1 MVTLADVERAIATRD
16 PQLGELLVRYLSQD
30 DPEPGRSE
38 LDPGAGAGRGSD
50 DDDWDDDDWDDDDDD
65 DDDDGDDDAGGFA
78 DRASAGG
85 DDEPVIDVPPGAMT
99 IDKLTAMVG
108 PRGLANKSGTE
119 RKLVRVDAFAAAEAS
134 PFAPPRL
141 RLGKLLIALYEQG
154 DPEGRA
160 ALLHVLA
167 HGRMQWGVWQAAKQI
182 YKRAEAH
189 HDAALFGVL
198 GYRFDAMTTT
208 PYVRTEIGAG
218 TLLYLRRRVWR
229 YLRKLGKAVP
239 EAYPAFA
246 VEVLRHYPADY
257 GSSSPSWV
265 AAHIWGHA
273 NLRDARGSATFGP
286 PSGGVAS
293 GAHAYPAAWKATPAP
308 LLRLLDA
315 AQNDLVCDWAIKLLR
330 AEHALVLRAVEPAW
344 LARLGRRPMA
354 SIHAF
359 VVSLLRESPELH
371 PSKLRQL
378 GLHDVVIGFLRS
390 PSPEARA
397 FALEYAAAHAPDL
410 PVDELVELLESG
422 AAEVKKFANARLEAM
437 PPARL
442 GLRAILRVL
451 GLAPAWAPA
460 KLAEGFSPRDIDA
473 ALFVDTAAR
482 GVGPHNA
489 LIKFYNDA
497 RATIP
502 AAYWTA
508 LLDDPRFANNY
519 ALRTIIAGA
528 FTELGKRP
536 AREIGI
542 PWIQASL
549 ENRQRTDAVARWLDA
564 GMLSGAE
571 LDVEWL
577 KGLVSKPRLRPIAL
591 RLLGDRRRVAPARVG
606 LAWLLELARSSDPQL
621 AQFAQRMLLE
631 SFEPGD
637 FANGDQAAGVARLW
651 ELATGKQQ
659 PENVRQFAATYLKA
673 HHPALGPRLP
683 EARALGITPR
693 LDHAAYALATVRP
706 LFDDDR
712 IDVRRLAV
720 AIAGEELA
728 RWGDANLVYD
738 LAGSARAEPRA
749 LGGELLL
756 GAIMDAAPGGE
767 ARRVPA
773 AWIDGRRLFQLAES
787 PHKAAREVALTLI
800 RRLYEQLG
808 GAEKLAWLM
817 DSPERDVRLFAVR
830 LFWERHRPKPWPADY
845 QPRKHVHAAIG
856 TERFA
861 DLAALRTFARVVLFG
876 LPPGRIGERDP
887 LVEGA
892 PRPERPLPA
901 SVAKRRLIEAVRD
914 VGLEEIELARA
925 LRPVLEE
932 MSESIAKGEWQASVQ
947 ALTTWRVH
955 HGAAL
960 DEPRATDPG
969 SPAGPAADP
978 AREAEGAA

>member
-1 MVTLADVERAIATRD
+1 
-16 PQLGELLVRYLSQD
+16 
-30 DPEPGRSE
+30 
-38 LDPGAGAGRGSD
+38 
-50 DDDWDDDDWDDDDDD
+50 
-65 DDDDGDDDAGGFA
+65 
-78 DRASAGG
+78 
-85 DDEPVIDVPPGAMT
+85 
-99 IDKLTAMVG
+99 
-108 PRGLANKSGTE
+108 
-119 RKLVRVDAFAAAEAS
+119 
-134 PFAPPRL
+134 
-141 RLGKLLIALYEQG
+141 
-154 DPEGRA
+154 
-160 ALLHVLA
+160 
-167 HGRMQWGVWQAAKQI
+167 MQWGVWNSAKRI
-182 YKRAEAH
+182 YKLAEAR

-208 PYVRTEIGAG
+208 EYVRSEIGPG
-218 TLLYLRRRVWR
+218 TLLYLRRRAWR
-229 YLRKLGKAVP
+229 YLRTLGKAVP

-257 GSSSPSWV
+257 GDSSPSWV
-265 AAHIWGHA
+265 AAHIWGHG
-273 NLRDARGSATFGP
+273 NLRHARGNAVFEP
-286 PSGGVAS
+286 PDEVGE
-293 GAHAYPAAWKATPAP
+293 HAYPAAWKATPAP

-315 AQNDLVCDWAIKLLR
+315 AQNDLVCGWAIKLLR

-359 VVSLLRESPELH
+359 VVSLLKESPELH
-371 PSKLRQL
+371 QSRLRQL

-410 PVDELVELLESG
+410 PVDELVELLEAG

-437 PPARL
+437 TPAQL
-442 GLRAILRVL
+442 GIRAVLRVL
-451 GLAPAWAPA
+451 GLASAWAPI
-460 KLAEGFSPRDIDA
+460 KLAEGFAPRDIDA

-489 LIKFYNDA
+489 LVKFWNDA

-508 LLDDPRFANNY
+508 LIDDPRFAASS
-519 ALRTIIAGA
+519 ALRTIVQGA
-528 FTELGKRP
+528 YAELGKRR
-536 AREIGI
+536 AGEIGI

-549 ENRQRTDAVARWLDA
+549 ENRQRTEAVARWLDA
-564 GMLSGAE
+564 GMLSGDE

-577 KGLVSKPRLRPIAL
+577 KGLVGKPRLRPIAL

-606 LAWLLELARSSDPQL
+606 LAWLLELARSSDPEL

-637 FANGDQAAGVARLW
+637 FAAGDQAAGVRRLW
-651 ELATGKQQ
+651 ELATGAKQ
-659 PENVRQFAATYLKA
+659 PENARQFAGTYLKA
-673 HHPALGPRLP
+673 HHPDLGPRLP
-683 EARALGITPR
+683 EAKALGITPR

-712 IDVRRLAV
+712 ADVRRLAV
-720 AIAGEELA
+720 AIAGEELV
-728 RWGDANLVYD
+728 RWGDPDLVYQ
-738 LAGSARAEPRA
+738 LAGSPHPEPRA
-749 LGGELLL
+749 LGAELLL
-756 GAIMDAAPGGE
+756 GVIAPGE

-787 PHKAAREVALTLI
+787 LHEPAREVALTLI

-845 QPRKHVHAAIG
+845 KPRKQAHAALG

-861 DLAALRTFARVVLFG
+861 DLAALRQFARVVLFG
-876 LPPGRIGERDP
+876 LPPGRLGERDP
-887 LVEGA
+887 IVEGA

-901 SVAKRRLIEAVRD
+901 SIAKRRLIEAIRD
-914 VGLEEIELARA
+914 VGLEEVELARA

-932 MSESIAKGEWQASVQ
+932 MAESIAKGEWQASVA
-947 ALTTWRVH
+947 ALTAWRAH

-960 DEPRATDPG
+960 DESKRPRVTDPN
-969 SPAGPAADP
+969 GPASGP
-978 AREAEGAA
+978 EREEGAA